1 MTEQQGGLRF
11 DIYERVHLQ
20 EGIVG
25 IRELDGVELV
35 PNIQVLTSGDQAVL
49 QGNLQLLG
57 SYGGEDGSSEQ
68 TLRHLIPVEITLP
81 LSRVQRVEDIE
92 IEIENFD
99 IDLLSSRSLN
109 VTGVLSLKGL
119 ETFASPADSWQEGE
133 ELTFI
138 HEAGEARHEPV
149 PVPPPAPAPIPV
161 PTPTPPVLVEP
172 TPVPVPTPVPMPE
185 PTPTPMPVPAAP
197 IPGPIAEVPPQ
208 PAPPP
213 AQEEP
218 PAVAPA
224 DSPEWPQGALG
235 AEETEI
241 QVEDTPEATVVTE
254 EKKEL
259 KVAFGK
265 KADEAVEVKPYGI
278 KSLLSK
284 AGSLLQGDKR
294 KEEADARPAAA
305 DEARTDAVE
314 WKRLFLQSEDERQE
328 FRKVRLC
335 IVQKEETL
343 ETIAK
348 RYQLNARELQLLNR
362 LGDAEVSAGQVIYL
376 PR

>member
-1 MTEQQGGLRF
+1 VTEQQGGLRF

>member
-20 EGIVG
+20 EGVAG

-49 QGNLQLLG
+49 QGNLQLFG
-57 SYGGEDGSSEQ
+57 SYGGEDGSVEQ

-81 LSRVQRVEDIE
+81 LSRVQRVEDIQ

-109 VTGVLSLKGL
+109 VTGVLSLNGL
-119 ETFASPADSWQEGE
+119 ETISSPADSWEEGE

-149 PVPPPAPAPIPV
+149 PVPVPQPEPEPAPAPPIWAEPAPLPAPQPESTPLPEPV
-161 PTPTPPVLVEP
+161 PIV
-172 TPVPVPTPVPMPE
+172 
-185 PTPTPMPVPAAP
+185 P
-197 IPGPIAEVPPQ
+197 IPGPIAEVSPQ
-208 PAPPP
+208 PASPP
-213 AQEEP
+213 EEP
-218 PAVAPA
+218 QAAAPT
-224 DSPEWPQGALG
+224 DSSEWTQGALD

-241 QVEDTPEATVVTE
+241 KVEDTPEATVVTE

-265 KADEAVEVKPYGI
+265 KADEAVEIKPYGI
-278 KSLLSK
+278 KSLLTK

-294 KEEADARPAAA
+294 KEEADARPATA
-305 DEARTDAVE
+305 DESRADAVE
-314 WKRLFLQSEDERQE
+314 WKRLFLQSGDERQE
-328 FRKVRLC
+328 FRKVRMC

-362 LGDAEVSAGQVIYL
+362 LSDADVSAGQVIYL